1 MQDNDFIK
9 ISRPPKRDYR
19 ELLGN
24 SSDFGVWV
32 GDVEASVCEDNKY
45 KKKSKRKRKNKK
57 LMEVINNYEL

>member
-1 MQDNDFIK
+1 MQDNDFIR

-32 GDVEASVCEDNKY
+32 GDVDASVCEDKKC
-45 KKKSKRKRKNKK
+45 KKKGKRKRKNKK
-57 LMEVINNYEL
+57 LMEEINKYEL